1 VTTAAASG
9 ATGRTGVP
17 ALLEALRPRQ
27 WAKNVLVLAVPLAAG
42 SLLEP
47 DVLRASAVALVCF
60 CLVSS
65 ATYLVNDVV
74 DADADRAH
82 PVKRGRPVA
91 RGAVSPAAALVTAA
105 ALLVVSLAAAWLLT
119 RPELVG
125 VLLVY
130 VAASLAYSTRLKRE
144 PVIEL
149 ALLAA
154 GFLLRAVA
162 GGAATGIPVSQWFLI
177 VAAFGSLFMAA
188 GKRFSELVAQPEG
201 GDPVRRSLAGY
212 TPTYLRFVWTVA
224 AGVTI
229 TAYCLWAFEVGG
241 DRATGSWAAWSVAP
255 FVLAV
260 LRYAVRIDAGQA
272 EAPEDVALRDRTL
285 QVLALLWVA
294 TFALAA
300 SGA

>member
-162 GGAATGIPVSQWFLI
+162 GGAATAIPVSQWFLI

-188 GKRFSELVAQPEG
+188 GKRYSELVSVEDGSTPA
-201 GDPVRRSLAGY
+201 RASLAGY
-212 TPTYLRFVWTVA
+212 SPAYLRFVWGLS
-224 AGVTI
+224 AGVTV

-241 DRATGSWAAWSVAP
+241 SGSGSWAAWSVAP
-255 FVLAV
+255 FVLAI
-260 LRYAVRIDAGQA
+260 LRYAVDIDAGRA

-285 QVLALLWVA
+285 QVLALVWVVC
-294 TFALAA
+294 FALAA

>member
-1 VTTAAASG
+1 MSTA
-9 ATGRTGVP
+9 P
-17 ALLEALRPRQ
+17 ALLSALRPRQ

-42 SLLEP
+42 RLLEP
-47 DVLRASAVALVCF
+47 DVLGPSLVALLAF

-65 ATYLVNDVV
+65 ATYLVNDVL

-82 PVKRGRPVA
+82 PVKRDRAVA
-91 RGAVSPAAALVTAA
+91 RGDLSPRVALAAAV
-105 ALLVVSLAAAWLLT
+105 LLVVVALVLAWTLT
-119 RPELVG
+119 RPPLVWVLVG
-125 VLLVY
+125 Y
-130 VAASLAYSTRLKRE
+130 VVATVAYSTRLKHE
-144 PVIEL
+144 AVVEL
-149 ALLAA
+149 ALLSA

-188 GKRFSELVAQPEG
+188 GKRFSELVAQLEG
-201 GDPVRRSLAGY
+201 IDPARRSLAGY
-212 TPTYLRFVWTVA
+212 TATYLRFVWSVA
-224 AGVTI
+224 AAVTI

-272 EAPEDVALRDRTL
+272 EAPEEVALRDRTL